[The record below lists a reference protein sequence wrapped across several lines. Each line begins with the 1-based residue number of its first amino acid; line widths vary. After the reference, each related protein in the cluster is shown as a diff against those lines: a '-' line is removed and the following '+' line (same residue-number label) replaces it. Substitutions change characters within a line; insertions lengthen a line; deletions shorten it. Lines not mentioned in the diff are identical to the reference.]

1 MGMFSPSNPIQPK
14 MIGTPIW
21 AKREAGFMDVAFEV
35 AFQNPR
41 IVVVEYKNLAS
52 AREFSRLYIVGPD
65 GMPPPFMQGIWME
78 LRKRYSGESNFGYK
92 YEIDAEGRITTGG
105 MLARANELWSIIE
118 QMAAI
123 YRSWLAYPTIGDFDT
138 VEKLHKAQEA
148 IHNFKEEE
156 ANNWI
161 GNQIDQY
168 RNTIKELQT
177 NIAVLEKELNQI
189 YEKAADAMNL
199 FEANG
204 LKPNMQGY
212 EKDEKEKTPPPDA
225 LDNAQQNGLR
235 FVGEGKILVGSD
247 GEVKVFPS
255 EAKSLTVGD
264 LVHDTAN
271 SFVAVYM
278 GNGKWELIYR

>member
-41 IVVVEYKNLAS
+41 IVVVEYKNLAEG
-52 AREFSRLYIVGPD
+52 REFSRLYIVGPD
-65 GMPPPFMQGIWME
+65 GTPPPFMQGIWME

-105 MLARANELWSIIE
+105 TLARANELWSIME
-118 QMAAI
+118 QMVAI
-123 YRSWLAYPTIGDFDT
+123 YRSWLAYPTIGDFNT

-156 ANNWI
+156 ENKWI
-161 GNQIDQY
+161 ETQIGEC
-168 RNTIKELQT
+168 RAAIKEHQ
-177 NIAVLEKELNQI
+177 NSISKYEKELNQI
-189 YEKAADAMNL
+189 YERAADAMNL

-204 LKPNMQGY
+204 LKPDMRGY
-212 EKDEKEKTPPPDA
+212 EKEKTPPPDD
-225 LDNAQQNGLR
+225 LDNAQQKGLR
-235 FVGEGKILVGSD
+235 FVGEGKILLGAN
-247 GEVKVFPS
+247 GEVNVFPS
-255 EAKSLTVGD
+255 EAKSPTVGD

-271 SFVAVYM
+271 SFVAVYV
-278 GNGKWELIYR
+278 GNGKWELIYK

>member
-1 MGMFSPSNPIQPK
+1 

-21 AKREAGFMDVAFEV
+21 AKRESGFMDVAFEV

-41 IVVVEYKNLAS
+41 IVVVEYKNLVEL
-52 AREFSRLYIVGPD
+52 REFSRLYIVGPD

-105 MLARANELWSIIE
+105 MLTRANELWSIIE

-138 VEKLHKAQEA
+138 VRKLHKAQEA
-148 IHNFKEEE
+148 IHKFKEEE
-156 ANNWI
+156 ENKWI
-161 GNQIDQY
+161 ETQIGEC
-168 RNTIKELQT
+168 RAAIKEHQ
-177 NIAVLEKELNQI
+177 NSISKYEKELNEI

-212 EKDEKEKTPPPDA
+212 EKEKSPPPDD
-225 LDNAQQNGLR
+225 LDNAQQKGLR